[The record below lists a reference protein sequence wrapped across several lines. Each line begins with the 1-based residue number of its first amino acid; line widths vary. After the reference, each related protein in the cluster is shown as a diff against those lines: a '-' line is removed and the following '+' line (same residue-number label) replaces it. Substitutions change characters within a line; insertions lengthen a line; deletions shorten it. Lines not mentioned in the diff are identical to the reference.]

1 MGPRS
6 RIVVGL
12 FALVVFAG
20 CASTKVSNRETAV
33 REGEQLPRPNHI
45 LVYDFV
51 ATPAEAAR

>member
-1 MGPRS
+1 MVGDLLATNCDRRIAMGPRS
-6 RIVVGL
+6 RIIVGL

-20 CASTKVSNRETAV
+20 CASTKVSNR
-33 REGEQLPRPNHI
+33 